1 MILSYDE
8 IKEILPATIGKDL
21 HPEAVLQL
29 TRDMGSTEAVQAFRD
44 NALGY
49 RNVLEKGKFSAA
61 EYFAAV
67 KYMTYKAMGH
77 NNRECYELTFPD
89 RIERL
94 KKDHKYSNVNSYV
107 HAYSRSRL
115 IDLMT
120 RQFSVPLYLLYHD
133 KAHEAVETLASIM
146 TDTKANTMARVK
158 AADSLLAHLAPPVD
172 TKLDVQVSVKQTD
185 EYDAIIGNISDI
197 ARHQRTSIDDGH
209 RTAKEIAEARI
220 VSEVH
225 DV

>member
-1 MILSYDE
+1 MLLSYDE
-8 IKEILPATIGKDL
+8 IKEILPTTIGKNL

-29 TRDMGSTEAVQAFRD
+29 TRDMGSTEAVEAFRD

-67 KYMTYKAMGH
+67 KFMTYRAMGH

-89 RIERL
+89 RVERL
-94 KKDHKYSNVNSYV
+94 KKDRKYGNVNAYV
-107 HAYSRSRL
+107 HAYTRSRL
-115 IDLMT
+115 IELMT

-133 KAHEAVETLASIM
+133 RAHEAIETLATIM
-146 TDTKANTMARVK
+146 VDQKANTMARVK

-185 EYDAIIGNISDI
+185 EFDAIIGNIADI
-197 ARHQRTSIDDGH
+197 AKHQRTSIGDG
-209 RTAKEIAEARI
+209 RSTAKEIAEARI